1 MWDDNRWNDTVTG
14 RSMEFNN
21 SVDINVSSGDMTS
34 NMSTSFCPG
43 LADFST
49 GYRRIHG
56 YVSLVVCLFG
66 SVANSLNIAVL
77 TRREMTSPTNALLTG
92 LAVADLLVMLEYIP
106 FASHMYM
113 PQGNR
118 PATDQFSYAW
128 TTFVLFHSNFAQVC
142 HTVSIWLTV
151 TLAVWRY
158 IAVAHPQRNRE
169 WCCMRT
175 TLVAIFSAYIVS
187 PLLCIPFFLT
197 FNIQPKTVA
206 VDNYG
211 HIIRESDNLELTDVA
226 ARNVTLYR
234 VHFSELGKA
243 NGNLLFHI
251 NFCVYSVV
259 IKLIPCA
266 ALTELSRRLICAL
279 LETKRRRQ
287 QLIAASGVVGKQ
299 STRSSR
305 FLEKERQTDRTTT
318 MLLAVLLLFLLTE
331 FPQGILGLL
340 SVWFGENFFK
350 HCYQNLGEVM
360 DILALINSAINF
372 ILYCAMSRQFRSTF
386 SVLFRPSMLDRWLLV
401 PQHNGNGDNNGC
413 TTANNMTQVTQV

>member
-1 MWDDNRWNDTVTG
+1 MCRTLGVSDNNIV
-14 RSMEFNN
+14 F
-21 SVDINVSSGDMTS
+21 SS
-34 NMSTSFCPG
+34 P
-43 LADFST
+43 
-49 GYRRIHG
+49 
-56 YVSLVVCLFG
+56 
-66 SVANSLNIAVL
+66 
-77 TRREMTSPTNALLTG
+77 
-92 LAVADLLVMLEYIP
+92 
-106 FASHMYM
+106 
-113 PQGNR
+113 
-118 PATDQFSYAW
+118 
-128 TTFVLFHSNFAQVC
+128 QVC

-175 TLVAIFSAYIVS
+175 TMIAIFSAYILS
-187 PLLCIPFFLT
+187 PLLCFPFFLA
-197 FNIQPKTVA
+197 FNVQSKTVT

-211 HIIRESDNLELTDVA
+211 HIIRKFDNLELTDGG
-226 ARNVTLYR
+226 ARNITLYM
-234 VHFSELGKA
+234 VNYSDLGKA
-243 NGNLLFHI
+243 GGDLLIHI
-251 NFCVYSVV
+251 NFWVYSVV

-287 QLIAASGVVGKQ
+287 QLIAASGVVGKH

-305 FLEKERQTDRTTT
+305 VLEKERQTDRTTT

-340 SVWFGENFFK
+340 SVWFGEIFFK
-350 HCYQNLGEVM
+350 NCYQKMGEVM

-386 SVLFRPSMLDRWLLV
+386 SSLFRPSMFDRWLLV